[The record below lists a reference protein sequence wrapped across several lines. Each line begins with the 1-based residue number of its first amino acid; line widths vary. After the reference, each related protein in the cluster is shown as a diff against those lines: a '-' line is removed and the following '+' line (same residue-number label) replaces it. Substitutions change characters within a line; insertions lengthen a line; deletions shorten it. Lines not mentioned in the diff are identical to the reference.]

1 MLYLSKVLLAW
12 SHGSRV
18 SAATR
23 QTRHRSGTIHASGG
37 SSPSSSPAT
46 PAGLRAGWRQ
56 DRSRARGTR
65 ADGVEGKGAGTPALG
80 GRDAA
85 GMYGEQPREHWTR
98 VTQRCDDTSMTV
110 VQLAF
115 S

>member
-1 MLYLSKVLLAW
+1 LVARL
-12 SHGSRV
+12 
-18 SAATR
+18 
-23 QTRHRSGTIHASGG
+23 
-37 SSPSSSPAT
+37 
-46 PAGLRAGWRQ
+46 AGLGGDAADPSQIRDDPRFRRFLAELIARDTSWAASSVAAGLQ
-56 DRSRARGTR
+56 ERSRARGTR
-65 ADGVEGKGAGTPALG
+65 ADGVKGEGKGAGTPALG